1 MSAGSQSDHDRAFGE
16 SLSEPPDYNPVLL
29 DCGHW
34 WAEDEGELVG
44 DKVVCPNC
52 AEDAIARKPIATDEQ
67 VRERLDDSEVA

>member
-1 MSAGSQSDHDRAFGE
+1 MGAGSQSDHDQASFGE
-16 SLSEPPDYNPVLL
+16 SLSEPTDYNPVLL

-52 AEDAIARKPIATDEQ
+52 AEGRHRTEAHCNGRAGSQTDG
-67 VRERLDDSEVA
+67 